1 MAVQV
6 KRIDLAD
13 ESYET
18 AIIQLLDFLA
28 LTPEDGEPLP
38 DRVRQTL
45 VPRLRE
51 HPGTHVFLAFEGST
65 TVGLAICFVGFSS
78 FRAAR
83 LLNIHDLVVHPD
95 CRGQGIGTLLLKEV
109 ESFARRNEYCK
120 LTLEVRADGPRAHK
134 LYVDFGFDP
143 GDPITS
149 SQSFLT
155 KGLLAGP

>member
-13 ESYET
+13 ETHEA
-18 AIIQLLDFLA
+18 AIIKLLDFLA
-28 LTPEDGEPLP
+28 LTPEDGQPLP
-38 DRVRQTL
+38 DNVRQTL

-65 TVGLAICFVGFSS
+65 AVGLAICFVGFSS

-95 CRGQGIGTLLLKEV
+95 CRGQGIGTLLLKEI

-120 LTLEVRADGPRAHK
+120 LTLEVRADGLRARK

-143 GDPITS
+143 GDRKTS
-149 SQSFLT
+149 STSFLT
-155 KGLLAGP
+155 MDLFSVQ

>member
-1 MAVQV
+1 MAIQV
-6 KRIDLAD
+6 KRIDLAG
-13 ESYET
+13 ETYEE

-38 DRVRQTL
+38 DNVRETL

-51 HPGTHVFLAFEGST
+51 HPGTHVFLAFDASAA
-65 TVGLAICFVGFSS
+65 VGLAICFDGFSS

-95 CRGQGIGTLLLKEV
+95 CRGQGIGTLLLKEI